1 MAGSISTLANNGIAA
16 GNAQVGRSG
25 ADRAVRQQVGDLGK
39 ALANNDVAA
48 AQTAVAS
55 LRSAAPT
62 QNSGT
67 DFSNA
72 VKALDQA
79 LKSNNTSGAAEAF
92 ANLQRAQRR
101 IQLERQGGP
110 AQDVPNRPRVS
121 GASEL
126 IPAKVPAAE
135 AVPAR
140 ATGAGTARIA
150 KQESVEAQRVSSE
163 KSFITRQDLAAKA
176 AQPTPPQADAKP
188 IGSTINTTA

>member
-1 MAGSISTLANNGIAA
+1 MAGSISSLANNGIAA
-16 GNAQVGRSG
+16 GSAPLARSG
-25 ADRAVRQQVGDLGK
+25 SDRAVSQQVGDLGK

-101 IQLERQGGP
+101 VQLERQGGP
-110 AQDVPNRPRVS
+110 AQDVPNRPRLG

-126 IPAKVPAAE
+126 TPARVPAAE

-140 ATGAGTARIA
+140 ATGAETARIA
-150 KQESVEAQRVSSE
+150 KQDSADAQRVAAE
-163 KSFITRQDLAAKA
+163 ESFITRQDLAAKA
-176 AQPTPPQADAKP
+176 AQPAEPRPDAKP

>member
-1 MAGSISTLANNGIAA
+1 MAGSISSLANNGIAP
-16 GNAQVGRSG
+16 GNPTPSRSE
-25 ADRAVRQQVGDLGK
+25 RLLTQQVGDLGK
-39 ALANNDVAA
+39 ALSNNDVAA

-55 LRSAAPT
+55 LKNAAPT

-110 AQDVPNRPRVS
+110 AQDVPNRPRLG

-126 IPAKVPAAE
+126 TPAKLPAQASVPD
-135 AVPAR
+135 R
-140 ATGAGTARIA
+140 ATGAATARIA
-150 KQESVEAQRVSSE
+150 KQDSAETQRVSAE
-163 KSFITRQDLAAKA
+163 QSFITRQDLAAKA
-176 AQPTPPQADAKP
+176 AQAGPPKEDAKP

>member
-1 MAGSISTLANNGIAA
+1 MAGSISSLANNGI
-16 GNAQVGRSG
+16 VGGTASVGQSG
-25 ADRAVRQQVGDLGK
+25 SDRVLRQQVGDLGK
-39 ALANNDVAA
+39 ALSNNDVAA

-55 LRSAAPT
+55 LKNAAPT

-110 AQDVPNRPRVS
+110 AQDVPNRPRLA

-126 IPAKVPAAE
+126 TPARVPAAE
-135 AVPAR
+135 AVPSR
-140 ATGAGTARIA
+140 ATGADTARIA
-150 KQESVEAQRVSSE
+150 KQDSADAQRVAAE
-163 KSFITRQDLAAKA
+163 QSFITRQDLAAKA
-176 AQPTPPQADAKP
+176 AQPAEPRPDATPV
-188 IGSTINTTA
+188 GSRINTTA

>member
-1 MAGSISTLANNGIAA
+1 MAGSISTLANNGIAGGSA
-16 GNAQVGRSG
+16 PPARSG
-25 ADRAVRQQVGDLGK
+25 ADRALSRQVGDLGK

-48 AQTAVAS
+48 AQSAVAS
-55 LRSAAPT
+55 LKSAAPT

-101 IQLERQGGP
+101 LQLERQGGP
-110 AQDVPNRPRVS
+110 AQDVPNRPRL
-121 GASEL
+121 GAASEL
-126 IPAKVPAAE
+126 TPARGPARA
-135 AVPAR
+135 AVPDR
-140 ATGAGTARIA
+140 ATGADTARIA
-150 KQESVEAQRVSSE
+150 RQNSAGAQRAASE
-163 KSFITRQDLAAKA
+163 QAFITRQDLAAKA
-176 AQPTPPQADAKP
+176 AQTTPQPEAKP